1 MTGYLRPGLVA
12 GGTNPG
18 GSIAGNDSNNGST
31 FALGVMTFNNGV
43 TAARSAP
50 GDDWRVQ
57 KSEDPVSLGI
67 NATFTNKSA
76 TVTLA
81 SALTASIVGG
91 SSWTASANVTC
102 TTSSTRKYSGASSSI
117 AIASAFTTGKAAYY
131 APGTLDLSGYN
142 KVSFWIRSNA
152 TVASGV
158 LRIDLCSDAAGATPV
173 NSLTI
178 NEALAA
184 NSWKCI
190 CIDNG
195 AALGSS
201 IASIALYCVSDP
213 GTVTL
218 LINNVEAANALTHT
232 CLISPSGG
240 ATDRNFYPIKSI
252 NGTSV
257 ILDQGSEHAA
267 TATARGYSGTTTTA
281 TIYKREPIRV
291 TAQTTQEAGTDM
303 FTKIKYSGGWGD
315 SGGGMTDMT
324 HQNGLTFLDL
334 GDASSIPLSLA
345 HSFIDLER
353 IVLVRGTIGASI
365 NSSGCVCTNCA
376 AIGANTFGVQ
386 AANYAA
392 APRIYDNF
400 IGIACNSSG
409 IVDYSGACYKNVSV
423 YSCGNDGIVAQ
434 STTVSGIATG
444 HDIISNNNGFAGVA
458 AGSGETRFA
467 RVTCNDNGTYGV
479 ESKTPGGIMQIF
491 GYTASGNTSGAAQAK
506 GGILR
511 LHNTSVSTQ
520 VYNIASSSGGA
531 RIEVSCHNGDPTDN
545 RTYQWSGLRIQKS
558 TDASKIHG
566 TATLAQHHTPAG
578 EHTENAPLIQY
589 IQPIPVAASGTHTC
603 SIWVTRDSTNIAAR
617 LMLRGGQCSGIT
629 TDQTA
634 DASAAI
640 NTLEQLTL
648 TTTPGQA
655 VPLQFEF
662 HTWRVSGSGNA
673 YFSDM
678 TASQT

>member
-18 GSIAGNDSNNGST
+18 GSIAGNDSNNGSSY
-31 FALGVMTFNNGV
+31 ALGVMTFNSGV

-50 GDDWRVQ
+50 GDVWRVQ

-67 NATFTNKSA
+67 TATWTNKSA

-81 SALTASIVGG
+81 SALTATIAG
-91 SSWTASANVTC
+91 SNSWTASANVTC
-102 TTSSTRKYSGASSSI
+102 TTSSTRKYSSASSSI

-131 APGTLDLSGYN
+131 APGTLNLSGYN

-178 NEALAA
+178 NEGLAA

-190 CIDNG
+190 VLDSG

-218 LINNVEAANALTHT
+218 LINNVEAANALTHS

-267 TATARGYSGTTTTA
+267 TSTARGYSGTTTTA

-303 FTKIKYSGGWGD
+303 FTKITYSGGWD
-315 SGGGMTDMT
+315 TTDMST
-324 HQNGLTFLDL
+324 QTGLTFLDL
-334 GDASSIPLSLA
+334 GDASAVLLSVGQ
-345 HSFIDLER
+345 SFIDLER
-353 IVLVRGTIGASI
+353 IVVVRGAQGVSLQ
-365 NSSGCVCTNCA
+365 SGNVLTQCA
-376 AIGANTFGVQ
+376 AIGVNTNGAQ
-386 AANYAA
+386 AANFSA
-392 APRIYDNF
+392 APRTYSDF
-400 IGIACNSSG
+400 IGIACNTSG
-409 IVDYSGACYKNVSV
+409 ILDYSGATYKNVYV
-423 YSCGNDGIVAQ
+423 YSCGSDGISLPG
-434 STTVSGIATG
+434 STTAGVVTG
-444 HDIISNNNGFAGVA
+444 ADIIANNNGA
-458 AGSGETRFA
+458 AGLAAGTGETRFA
-467 RVTCNDNGTYGV
+467 RVTCSDNASYGV
-479 ESKTPGGIMQIF
+479 ESRGGGGILQIF

-520 VYNIASSSGGA
+520 AYNIASSSGGA

-545 RTYQWSGLRIQKS
+545 RTYEWSGLKIQKS

-566 TATLAQHHTPAG
+566 TATLAQQHSPDAMHTV
-578 EHTENAPLIQY
+578 NAPLIQY

-603 SIWVTRDSTNIAAR
+603 SVWVTRDSTNIAAR
-617 LMLRGGQCSGIT
+617 LMLRGGQCSGET
-629 TDQTA
+629 TDNTA

-673 YFSDM
+673 WFSDM
-678 TASQT
+678 TASQA